1 MSQKNPGS
9 YGAFQKLPKPENPT
23 QFTTYYGQ
31 KSSDT
36 KSSDTY
42 YYGIAKNQWYQKTQ
56 RNSVPTMA
64 KN

>member
-1 MSQKNPGS
+1 M
-9 YGAFQKLPKPENPT
+9 GAVQKLPQRENPT
-23 QFTTYYGQ
+23 QISTYYGQ
-31 KSSDT
+31 KSSDI

-42 YYGIAKNQWYQKTQ
+42 YYGMAQNQWYQKTQ